1 MVTGA
6 VGDGVW
12 VSPLPLFGYLW
23 KMLLRA
29 RGIYSTQ
36 ADVGLLIHHP
46 LPEEPVPLN
55 VPAHSSG
62 CVLCTDPSR
71 DPTGQPSP

>member
-6 VGDGVW
+6 VGDG
-12 VSPLPLFGYLW
+12 SGFGPFISVFV

-29 RGIYSTQ
+29 LGDLLSIL
-36 ADVGLLIHHP
+36 GLLIHHP
-46 LPEEPVPLN
+46 LPEEPVP
-55 VPAHSSG
+55 AHSSN
-62 CVLCTDPSR
+62 CFLCTDPSR